1 MFLTT
6 ALTFIIIFSLLIF
19 LHELGHFL
27 TARRFGVR
35 VIEFGFGLPARLIGV
50 MRMNGTWKVVGSSYA
65 PQEQDPTIYSLNWI
79 PFGGFVKL
87 YGEDKV
93 DEEQGKGSIARAPA
107 WQRIIILSAGVAMN
121 VLFTIALFSVGFMTG
136 TPSVIEDDLSSRAS
150 LRDVR
155 IQIVEV
161 IPNSPASA
169 AHIALGDT
177 IRAVNGVRVDSIQEF
192 QNTIRSMEGSSLT
205 LTLES
210 DGARREVSV
219 KPEKLPEGG
228 GVPLVGVG
236 LIRTGVVSYP
246 WHLAVYEGIRSTYYL
261 AQRLIQTFI
270 AILIK
275 LITTGST
282 QAVISGP
289 VGIAVLT
296 GEVVHLGFL
305 YVVQFAATLSLNLA
319 ILNYLPIP
327 ALDGGRVLFIF
338 IEILRGRAISR
349 KLESVIHTVGFAL
362 LLLLIVFVTYRD
374 VLRYGAEIL
383 QALKSFIG

>member
-1 MFLTT
+1 MT
-6 ALTFIIIFSLLIF
+6 TFITFIVIFSLLIF

-50 MRMNGTWKVVGSSYA
+50 MRLRGKWKAVGGSYM
-65 PQEQDPTIYSLNWI
+65 PQEHDPTIYSLNWI

-93 DEEQGKGSIARAPA
+93 DEEQGKGSIARALA

-121 VLFTIALFSVGFMTG
+121 VLFTIVLFSVGFLTG
-136 TPSVIEDDLSSRAS
+136 TPSVIEDDLSSHAS
-150 LRDVR
+150 LRDLR

-169 AHIALGDT
+169 ANIALGDT
-177 IRAVNGVRVDSIQEF
+177 IRAVNGVRVDTIQVF
-192 QNTIRSMEGSSLT
+192 QNTVRSMEGNSLT

-210 DGARREVSV
+210 NGAARDVSV

-228 GVPLVGVG
+228 DVPLVGVG

-246 WHLAVYEGIRSTYYL
+246 WYLAVYEGMRSTYYL
-261 AQRLIQTFI
+261 AQHLIQTFI
-270 AILIK
+270 SILIK

-282 QAVISGP
+282 QAVVSGP

-296 GEVVHLGFL
+296 GEVVNLGFL
-305 YVVQFAATLSLNLA
+305 YVLQFAATLSLNLA

-338 IEILRGRAISR
+338 IEILRGKAINR
-349 KLESVIHTVGFAL
+349 KFESITHTVGFAL

-374 VLRYGAEIL
+374 VLRYGAGIL
-383 QALKSFIG
+383 QALKSLIG

>member
-1 MFLTT
+1 MT
-6 ALTFIIIFSLLIF
+6 TFITFIVIFSLLIF

-50 MRMNGTWKVVGSSYA
+50 MRLRGKWKAVGGSYM
-65 PQEQDPTIYSLNWI
+65 PQEHDPTIYSLNWI

-121 VLFTIALFSVGFMTG
+121 VLFTIVLFSVGFLTG
-136 TPSVIEDDLSSRAS
+136 TPSVIEDDLSSHAS
-150 LRDVR
+150 LRDLR

-169 AHIALGDT
+169 ANIALGDT
-177 IRAVNGVRVDSIQEF
+177 IRAVNGVRVDTIQVF
-192 QNTIRSMEGSSLT
+192 QNTVRSMEGNSLT

-210 DGARREVSV
+210 NGAARDVSV

-228 GVPLVGVG
+228 DVPLVGVG

-246 WHLAVYEGIRSTYYL
+246 WYLAVYEGMRSTYYL
-261 AQRLIQTFI
+261 AQHLIQTFI
-270 AILIK
+270 SILIK

-282 QAVISGP
+282 QAVVSGP

-296 GEVVHLGFL
+296 GEVVNLGFL
-305 YVVQFAATLSLNLA
+305 YVLQFAATLSLNLA

-338 IEILRGRAISR
+338 IEILRGKAINR
-349 KLESVIHTVGFAL
+349 KFESITHTVGFAL

-374 VLRYGAEIL
+374 VLRYGAGIL
-383 QALKSFIG
+383 QALKSLIG